1 MATRK
6 SETDKDTSA
15 GKPLPVPWAHGHFHW
30 NELRTRDVERAKKF
44 YAETVGWRF
53 ERTATPDGNDYWL
66 AFEGETCV
74 AGFFSLKGT
83 QFESMPESWMSFL
96 AVDDVD
102 ARVTKAVRAG
112 AKLVLPIFDVPG
124 VGRIA
129 MLQEPS
135 GAGVG
140 WMTPVGRQAE
150 EGSSP

>member
-1 MATRK
+1 MAAKKGATAKDK
-6 SETDKDTSA
+6 SAAQSSPA
-15 GKPLPVPWAHGHFHW
+15 PWTHGHFYW

-44 YAETVGWRF
+44 YADSVGWRF
-53 ERTATPDGNDYWL
+53 ERSHTPDGNDYWL
-66 AFEGETCV
+66 AFEGEACV

-83 QFESMPESWMSFL
+83 KFESMPESWMSFL

-102 ARVTKAVRAG
+102 TRVAKAVRAG
-112 AKLVLPIFDVPG
+112 AKLVLPIFDVPE

-140 WMTPVGRQAE
+140 WMTPVGTMRKGQVR
-150 EGSSP
+150 